1 VITASP
7 LKQINAFGERTVLGD
22 SQVIDDGG
30 KSGVQDAPGSVAR
43 LVSTRWRWLPS
54 TLALAMIGY
63 WLVVKSVLFH
73 RLEYTS
79 DLITDLQL
87 TRSFFEGR
95 PLLWDNI
102 YGDHKAFHN
111 LYIAVLFYP
120 LTRFLGA
127 YGLFLAQA
135 LLYGWAVYKILG
147 CARDAV
153 AWKRGLYWATVAA
166 IALGPVGFWI
176 FEDPVYGFHYELL
189 FVPLGV
195 LFALSLSKRSKS
207 AWIFAGL
214 IVLTREE
221 GAVVGWCIHVL
232 YEVLNAE
239 DTGDVNARIALL
251 RRLGWITLAW
261 VLVFLAGMG
270 LLFAMA
276 GSHGRHGSTIS
287 ALPRLIADPEAR
299 SSMLASLTDAVLLF
313 AAGAVVYLAGIPPR
327 GLKASALISLV
338 LVAPTAVASS
348 FYGKDIGYHG
358 FAWAPRFAL
367 FWAVALAG
375 CLFAIG
381 RARAPAFA
389 AWRRRRWAVA
399 ITVAVSIV
407 AQVGILGVRKHYDFL
422 SRFTLQA
429 FFAPASLAALIVQK
443 STLQEYLSR
452 PRYVSAGLSAPEDTF
467 LSCLGHDLPRETAVS
482 ATGGLFGR
490 FHQQDLI
497 KPDRVDIAGK
507 QPALVVCD
515 DSGRIPW
522 EYGCQRLSRALPASS
537 YDTLQLGNLF
547 VRYANGPKAVVEA
560 CAARALPTA
569 GSAGKH

>member
-1 VITASP
+1 MA
-7 LKQINAFGERTVLGD
+7 
-22 SQVIDDGG
+22 
-30 KSGVQDAPGSVAR
+30 
-43 LVSTRWRWLPS
+43 TRWRWLPS
-54 TLALAMIGY
+54 ILALAMIGY

-79 DLITDLQL
+79 DLITSLQL
-87 TRSFFEGR
+87 TRSFFEGH

-102 YGDHKAFHN
+102 YGNHKAFHN
-111 LYIAVLFYP
+111 LYIALLLYP

-153 AWKRGLYWATVAA
+153 GWKRGLYWATVAA
-166 IALGPVGFWI
+166 IAVGPVGFWI

-189 FVPLGV
+189 FVPLAV

-221 GAVVGWCIHVL
+221 GAVLAWGIHVL

-239 DTGDVNARIALL
+239 DTGDVTARIALL
-251 RRLGWITLAW
+251 RKLGWITLAW

-287 ALPRLIADPEAR
+287 GLPRLIADPEAR
-299 SSMLASLTDAVLLF
+299 SSLLASLTDAILLL
-313 AAGAVVYLAGIPPR
+313 AAGGVVYLAGIPPR

-348 FYGKDIGYHG
+348 FYGKEVGYHG
-358 FAWAPRFAL
+358 FAWPPRFAL
-367 FWAVALAG
+367 FWAVALVG
-375 CLFAIG
+375 CLFAID
-381 RARAPAFA
+381 RAREPAFA
-389 AWRRRRWAVA
+389 AWRRRRSAVA
-399 ITVAVSIV
+399 IAVAISVV
-407 AQVGILGVRKHYDFL
+407 AQIGILGVRKRYDFF

-429 FFAPASLAALIVQK
+429 FFAPASLAALIVPQ

-452 PRYVSAGLSAPEDTF
+452 PRYVSAGLSPPEDAF

-497 KPDRVDIAGK
+497 KPDRVAIAGK
-507 QPALVVCD
+507 QPELVVCD
-515 DSGRIPW
+515 NSGRIPW
-522 EYGCQRLSRALPASS
+522 EYGCQSLSSALSPSS
-537 YDTLQLGNLF
+537 YDTLQLGNLS
-547 VRYANGPKAVVEA
+547 VRFTVKTKAVVET
-560 CAARALPTA
+560 CAAKALE
-569 GSAGKH
+569 SAGGK